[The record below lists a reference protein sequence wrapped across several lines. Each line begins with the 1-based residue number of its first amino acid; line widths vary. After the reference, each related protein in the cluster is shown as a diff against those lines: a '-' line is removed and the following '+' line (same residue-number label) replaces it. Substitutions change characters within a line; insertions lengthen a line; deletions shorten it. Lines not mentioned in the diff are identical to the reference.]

1 MQQPNAHDAMPLK
14 MRHAARDEKPRVGRA
29 P

>member
-1 MQQPNAHDAMPLK
+1 MQQPDGRDAMPLK
-14 MRHAARDEKPRVGRA
+14 MRHAARGEKPRVGRE